1 MIQVR
6 MSMVERFKLKNEV
19 IDVSAVLISNK
30 RPQIEH

>member
-30 RPQIEH
+30 RPQIED

>member
-19 IDVSAVLISNK
+19 VDVSAVLISNK
-30 RPQIEH
+30 RP

>member
-6 MSMVERFKLKNEV
+6 MSMVERFNLKNEV
-19 IDVSAVLISNK
+19 VDVSAVLISNK

>member
-19 IDVSAVLISNK
+19 VDVSAVLISNK
-30 RPQIEH
+30 RPEIEH

>member
-19 IDVSAVLISNK
+19 VDVSVVLISIK

>member
-6 MSMVERFKLKNEV
+6 MFMVERFKLKNEV
-19 IDVSAVLISNK
+19 VDVSAVLILNK

>member
-6 MSMVERFKLKNEV
+6 MSMVERFKHKKV
-19 IDVSAVLISNK
+19 VVDVSAVLISNK

>member
-19 IDVSAVLISNK
+19 IDVSTVLISNK

>member
-6 MSMVERFKLKNEV
+6 ISMVERFKLKNEV

-30 RPQIEH
+30 RPQIED

>member
-19 IDVSAVLISNK
+19 VDVSAVLISNK

>member
-19 IDVSAVLISNK
+19 VDVSEVLISNK

>member
-6 MSMVERFKLKNEV
+6 MSMVERFNLKNEV
-19 IDVSAVLISNK
+19 VDVFAVLISNK

>member
-19 IDVSAVLISNK
+19 VDVSALLILNK

>member
-19 IDVSAVLISNK
+19 VDVSAVLILNK

>member
-19 IDVSAVLISNK
+19 IDVSAVLILNK
-30 RPQIEH
+30 RPQIKH

>member
-19 IDVSAVLISNK
+19 VDVSAVLITNK